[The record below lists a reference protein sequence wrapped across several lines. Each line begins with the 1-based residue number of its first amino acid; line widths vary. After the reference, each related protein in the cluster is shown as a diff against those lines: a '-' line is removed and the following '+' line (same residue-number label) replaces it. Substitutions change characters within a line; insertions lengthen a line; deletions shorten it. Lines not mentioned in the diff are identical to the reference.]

1 MKRREFIKLLG
12 STAVSALPL
21 QLIWPTA
28 AAAQNPV
35 RANEPAADPAA
46 QADPFGQVATVQG
59 SATVTRGSQATA
71 AVALRIN
78 DPVFTDD
85 TLATGADS
93 TLSVTFDDETT
104 FSLSANT
111 RIVVNAFIYQE
122 GGDNNAAAFN
132 VAVGTAAFVA
142 SLVAK
147 TGDMKISTPTATLGI
162 RGTTGVVDVPEDG
175 GAGEPKIKLYPDA
188 DGHVGQIEVFNRQGG
203 RLGTLPKAPAPLPS
217 GRVQA
222 DVCASSHPDSAAGSG
237 ARPWRAAATIRIP
250 RYRSPADEPAPAN
263 ARSQPARRTQS
274 AAYPAARRR
283 NSIAVRE
290 NPAARRRSSIAEC
303 PPRESRPLAAGAQSR
318 SENPAA
324 HRRSSIAIRTR
335 AVRRGSNRRRAKA
348 IRAVGAGISA
358 CSGRAD

>member
-1 MKRREFIKLLG
+1 MTLFLPTTRSRR
-12 STAVSALPL
+12 
-21 QLIWPTA
+21 
-28 AAAQNPV
+28 V
-35 RANEPAADPAA
+35 R
-46 QADPFGQVATVQG
+46 
-59 SATVTRGSQATA
+59 
-71 AVALRIN
+71 I
-78 DPVFTDD
+78 
-85 TLATGADS
+85 S

-162 RGTTGVVDVPEDG
+162 RGTTGVVDVPEGG

-203 RLGTLPKAPAPLPS
+203 RLGTLTQ
-217 GRVQA
+217 G
-222 DVCASSHPDSAAGSG
+222 ASAF
-237 ARPWRAAATIRIP
+237 TIRSGPGGRLRAEPFQIP
-250 RYRSPADEPAPAN
+250 PGEAVRDRGVLQRLYASHDIGR
-263 ARSQPARRTQS
+263 RQTSQRLLTRGPSRPGVRNPRRPGRTPQELNRNPRH
-274 AAYPAARRR
+274 PAARRR
-283 NSIAVRE
+283 SSIAVRE
-290 NPAARRRSSIAEC
+290 NPAARRRSSIAI
-303 PPRESRPLAAGAQSR
+303 REDPATRRR
-318 SENPAA
+318 SSIEIRENPAA
-324 HRRSSIAIRTR
+324 RHRNSIAIRTR

-358 CSGRAD
+358 CSDRAD